1 MSPTN
6 SRARYLELIGGAR
19 RSIYFY
25 AEVVRDPEIV
35 AALGAAERR
44 GVAVRLIV
52 DDALDED
59 DQDVAAQLDRQGVEI
74 RLASHVYIHA
84 KAMVIDRELAIVGSQ
99 NFTATSLDDNR
110 ELAIELS
117 EPSAVVRCLTIFERD
132 WSRSALGV
140 AA

>member
-1 MSPTN
+1 MLP
-6 SRARYLELIGGAR
+6 
-19 RSIYFY
+19 
-25 AEVVRDPEIV
+25 
-35 AALGAAERR
+35 
-44 GVAVRLIV
+44 
-52 DDALDED
+52 
-59 DQDVAAQLDRQGVEI
+59 QLDRQGVEI

-117 EPSAVVRCLTIFERD
+117 EPSVVVRCLTIFERD
-132 WSRSALGV
+132 WSRSAPGV